1 MQITQQCQ
9 ISDIQESMGLT
20 NNQDGESNIYRILLE
35 TPLVKCPLGRLSGRW
50 EDNIAMDVMEM
61 GYEDWSE
68 VPIRMKAI

>member
-1 MQITQQCQ
+1 
-9 ISDIQESMGLT
+9 
-20 NNQDGESNIYRILLE
+20 LE